1 MMDFVWGLSM
11 STEDCIFRFVL
22 LGEYELE
29 NCSEL
34 QVA

>member
-1 MMDFVWGLSM
+1 MTDFVWGLSK

-29 NCSEL
+29 IAA
-34 QVA
+34 V

>member
-1 MMDFVWGLSM
+1 MMDFVWELSK

-29 NCSEL
+29 NCTEL